1 MVFQNV
7 KGNTSAHQ
15 VASVWLEVCRPASH
29 ACREFAGLHQYSEFL
44 PECQG
49 AAPKGA
55 PACRV
60 ELSASFA
67 RAEKVAGVHQF
78 SEFLPRQNFPS
89 IVVKLPKRILDK
101 MSIEDRVCH
110 RTMTV
115 QRLQKNCEGR
125 VCHRTMIV
133 TNCTKKLRA

>member
-1 MVFQNV
+1 M
-7 KGNTSAHQ
+7 
-15 VASVWLEVCRPASH
+15 
-29 ACREFAGLHQYSEFL
+29 
-44 PECQG
+44 
-49 AAPKGA
+49 
-55 PACRV
+55 
-60 ELSASFA
+60 ELSAWASFA
-67 RAEKVAGVHQF
+67 RAERVAGVHQF
-78 SEFLPRQNFPS
+78 SEFPPRQNLHS

-133 TNCTKKLRA
+133 TNCTKKLRAHKILDNQFVQVYRISTPTKLTFNCVDTGADDS